1 MAKKTTEDTNS
12 KTKSILNT
20 GLPKSWHNAKK
31 EAKDGKFNTKI
42 FLRQDLQSFWL
53 TPIYI
58 SNEAAQKAVLKI
70 KENLEND
77 GFVFV
82 EIKDGFMIP
91 CIFEYMARFNMA
103 RFKISW

>member
-1 MAKKTTEDTNS
+1 
-12 KTKSILNT
+12 
-20 GLPKSWHNAKK
+20 
-31 EAKDGKFNTKI
+31 
-42 FLRQDLQSFWL
+42 
-53 TPIYI
+53 
-58 SNEAAQKAVLKI
+58 LKI